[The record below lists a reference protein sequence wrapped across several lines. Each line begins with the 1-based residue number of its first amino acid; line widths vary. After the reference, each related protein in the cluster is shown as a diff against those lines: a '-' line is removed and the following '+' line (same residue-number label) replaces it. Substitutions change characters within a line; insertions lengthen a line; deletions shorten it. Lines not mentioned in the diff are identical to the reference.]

1 LLDLCSISIVHRF
14 NSPAWFTTLC
24 GHLGAAST
32 LAGEEKE
39 DDVKT
44 SKAKL
49 FERIIALQTGESLVF
64 SPTSFVRGGAQSGD
78 IDAVEPMRLGS
89 GILRMKTRERKGEDL
104 GKTWNVV

>member
-1 LLDLCSISIVHRF
+1 LLDLCPISIVHRF

-32 LAGEEKE
+32 LAGEEKD

-64 SPTSFVRGGAQSGD
+64 SPTSFVRGGAQSGGGD
-78 IDAVEPMRLGS
+78 TVEPIRLGS
-89 GILRMKTRERKGEDL
+89 EILRVKTRERKCEDS